1 MPSPTATPPSLTI
14 QTFRSGR
21 IARRRALPLLLI
33 ILCFVPAHAAWC
45 ARKPAAA
52 GSSRVA
58 QVASNAGL
66 AVSTESA
73 ARAAERIRASQHP
86 DGYWRTPYT
95 SGTRFEQP
103 VRETNTFMT
112 ALLID
117 LLDPVAKRAGLSAN
131 LARARKY
138 LTAQIEADG
147 LVRYHG
153 LPTPGWV
160 ITPDADDTA
169 LTWRIAAS
177 PDRQK
182 LTAALTTLARY
193 RRNDG
198 LYKTW
203 LAPRDAYRGINPGLD
218 PNPADIGIQM
228 HVLQLLSAV
237 QPKAATA
244 LCDALRPRLDDDSI
258 WTYYRRTP
266 LVAMLRLPDLARAG
280 CPLSLPQSRMR
291 SDIEGQEVWISV
303 VRLLTVDADKGSASA
318 RAARAR
324 QLLRDLAKDDF
335 AAIRTSPPLLYHND
349 LTASIS
355 RYYWSEDVGYALW
368 LQLYD
373 RTESDGL

>member
-1 MPSPTATPPSLTI
+1 MV
-14 QTFRSGR
+14 
-21 IARRRALPLLLI
+21 RRRPLPLLLT
-33 ILCFVPAHAAWC
+33 ILSFVPTLAAAC
-45 ARKPAAA
+45 DRKPAAA

-58 QVASNAGL
+58 RVASNAGL
-66 AVSTESA
+66 AVSAESA

-103 VRETNTFMT
+103 GHEMNTFMT
-112 ALLID
+112 ALLVD
-117 LLDPVAKRAGLSAN
+117 LLDPIANRAGLSAH
-131 LARARKY
+131 LVRAREH
-138 LTAQIEADG
+138 LAAQIEANG

-153 LPTPGWV
+153 RPTPGWI

-169 LTWRIAAS
+169 LTWRIAPS
-177 PDRQK
+177 PDPQK
-182 LTAALTTLARY
+182 RTAALTTLARY

-198 LYKTW
+198 LYRTW
-203 LAPRDAYRGINPGLD
+203 LAPRDAYVGINPGQD

-228 HVLQLLSAV
+228 HVLQLLSTV

-280 CPLSLPQSRMR
+280 CTLSLPQSRMR
-291 SDIEGQEVWISV
+291 SDIGGQEVWISV
-303 VRLLTVDADKGSASA
+303 VRLLTVDAGKGPASA
-318 RAARAR
+318 RTTRAR

-335 AAIRTSPPLLYHND
+335 AMIRTSPPLLYHND
-349 LTASIS
+349 MTASIS

-368 LQLYD
+368 LKLYD